1 MAGSRPA
8 TDSDSRIAISACA
21 GAASTCSIVSQPTIT
36 RRARAERPARPLGST
51 IETMS
56 AGGSSASS
64 ASEAASKPSRIDAAS
79 ARIAGCGNDF
89 AANSV
94 TIPGA
99 RNARRLASIRAR
111 SNTRLGRSHR
121 ASARV
126 TAAGRSA
133 LTHRT
138 WHMAYVPGMGDDERV
153 LVMRLEGGKANAMTS
168 EVLDTIERLVDD
180 FERAP
185 ACAGV
190 LTGYE
195 RFFSA
200 GLAITKLVDLDRPAM
215 RMFIERF
222 ARSMTRVLACE
233 KPIVAALNGHAIAG
247 GCVLALMC
255 DWRVMADDPTL
266 KIGLNETQLGIG
278 LPAVVIEPLR
288 AQVPP
293 TSLVPIALEGKLYD
307 PAAALA
313 LGLVHELAP
322 AAELAA
328 RAHAKASALAAL
340 PTEGTAQ
347 VKRALRA
354 PVLDAIMKA
363 SAVETERWLDSWF
376 SDAGR
381 ERVRAAVAQLGA

>member
-1 MAGSRPA
+1 
-8 TDSDSRIAISACA
+8 
-21 GAASTCSIVSQPTIT
+21 
-36 RRARAERPARPLGST
+36 
-51 IETMS
+51 
-56 AGGSSASS
+56 
-64 ASEAASKPSRIDAAS
+64 
-79 ARIAGCGNDF
+79 
-89 AANSV
+89 
-94 TIPGA
+94 
-99 RNARRLASIRAR
+99 
-111 SNTRLGRSHR
+111 
-121 ASARV
+121 
-126 TAAGRSA
+126 
-133 LTHRT
+133 
-138 WHMAYVPGMGDDERV
+138 MGDDDRV

-168 EVLDTIERLVDD
+168 EVLDTIERLVDGL
-180 FERAP
+180 EHGP

-190 LTGYE
+190 LVGYD

-233 KPIVAALNGHAIAG
+233 KPIVAAINGHAIAG

-255 DWRVMADDPTL
+255 DWRVMADDPKL

-293 TSLVPIALEGKLYD
+293 TSLVPIALEGRLFD

-322 AAELAA
+322 GAALEA
-328 RAHAKASALAAL
+328 RAHAKAAALAAL
-340 PTEGTAQ
+340 PLAATAQ

-354 PVLDAIMKA
+354 PVLDAMMKA

-376 SDAGR
+376 SEAGR
-381 ERVRAAVAQLGA
+381 ERVRAAAAELGA